1 MCQILRRLGLRVNCE
16 ARRAVWPKFIAS
28 LVHFQVKQGNQQQ
41 CRSTS
46 KAGLIF
52 SKSIKSIAF
61 AISSTVNFD
70 AVIARAVEFPD
81 WHPLIFH
88 GLLHFL
94 SSL

>member
-1 MCQILRRLGLRVNCE
+1 MCQILHRLGLRVNCE
-16 ARRAVWPKFIAS
+16 ARRAFWLKLIAT
-28 LVHFQVKQGNQQQ
+28 LGHFQVKQGNQQQ

-70 AVIARAVEFPD
+70 AAVARVIEFPD
-81 WHPLIFH
+81 SHPLTNH
-88 GLLHFL
+88 
-94 SSL
+94 